1 MKKQSAGS
9 TEKNNPPRIIESDLA
24 QLKGPRSMVWSDC
37 VGAGRIGEGL
47 RESWRKQL
55 EQCHR
60 EFGFRY
66 LRAHGL
72 LHDEMRVY
80 NEDKNGNP
88 VYNFMYIDD
97 VYDFLLSIGMKPF
110 VELGFMPE
118 KLASDNFK
126 DERDGKNE
134 NTVFW
139 WKANVT
145 PPKKYEKWDALI
157 KTLVQHW
164 TDRYGAEE
172 VKTWRFE
179 VWNEPNLNIFWRLAE
194 KDRLPEYL
202 KLYEHT
208 AKAVKSV
215 NKDYP
220 VGGPSGA
227 GPVFIEELIDYCNK
241 KKLPLDFITYHTYG
255 LGDGPSGLDQYG
267 NRTLY
272 LHPSLHYVCDEAN
285 LPLPAIASKSKKK
298 LPVYITEWNSSYSP
312 VDPVHDSFFAGPFI
326 LEQLRN
332 TESLD
337 SMSFWTFTDIFEENG
352 PAPRPFHGG
361 FGLISYQGVPKA
373 AYWAYKYLSLLGGTE
388 TVSSDKSSYVCRDD
402 KGGVQVLFWDLTH
415 PTDGGKISNQQFF
428 FKTVPAVDKGEA
440 SVILH
445 HLPAGQYNVKVF
457 MIGYQQND
465 PYTLWLNAG
474 APADLSRDD
483 IEELKKCSDME
494 PVFQSDLNAE
504 DMVTLTMP
512 IQANSV
518 YFITLTPIKLRPV
531 APVAKPAPAKKAEP
545 VKKVEDKAPAKK
557 AEPVKKAEDKA
568 PAKKAEPVK
577 KAEDKAPAK
586 AAPPAKASEKKAEL
600 VKKPEPAKKAE
611 PVKKAEVKAPAK
623 PAAKPAPAKPAA
635 KPAVPAK
642 KAEVKPPAKPT
653 AKPAPAK
660 AAPKAPAK
668 AAAKAPAK
676 PAAKPAAKAPVKP
689 AAKPATKAPAK
700 APAKPAAKPATKAP
714 AKAPAKA
721 APKAPV
727 KPAAKPATKTPA
739 KAPAKVA
746 PQAPAKP
753 ATKAPAKPAAKAPA
767 KAPAK
772 PAAKPAAKAPA
783 KAPAKPAAK
792 VPAKKAAK
800 K

>member
-1 MKKQSAGS
+1 MKKQTAASPAK
-9 TEKNNPPRIIESDLA
+9 KNETRVIESDLS

-55 EQCHR
+55 EHCHK

-80 NEDKNGNP
+80 TEDKKGNP

-110 VELGFMPE
+110 VEIGFMPE

-126 DERDGKNE
+126 DERANFNE
-134 NTVFW
+134 DTVFW

-164 TDRYGAEE
+164 TDRYGADE

-241 KKLPLDFITYHTYG
+241 KKVPLDFISYHTYG

-267 NRTLY
+267 NRKLF

-285 LPLPAIASKSKKK
+285 KPLPAIVKKGKKK

-332 TESLD
+332 TEALD

-361 FGLISYQGVPKA
+361 FGLMSYQGIPKA
-373 AYWAYKYLSLLGGTE
+373 AYWAYKYLSLLGSTE
-388 TVSSDKSSYVCRDD
+388 LVSSDKSSYVCRDE
-402 KGGVQVLFWDLTH
+402 KGGVQVLFWDLSH
-415 PTDGGKISNQQFF
+415 PTNGGKVSNQDFF
-428 FKTVPAVDKGEA
+428 FKTVPATDKGEV
-440 SVILH
+440 SVVLH
-445 HLPAGQYNVKVF
+445 HLPAGEYDVKVY
-457 MIGYQQND
+457 MIGFQQND

-474 APADLSRDD
+474 APADLTREDV
-483 IEELKKCSDME
+483 EEIKKNSAME
-494 PVFQSDLNAE
+494 PVFQSGIKVE
-504 DMVTLTMP
+504 GMVTLAMP
-512 IQANSV
+512 LQANSV
-518 YFITLTPIKLRPV
+518 YFISLTPIKL
-531 APVAKPAPAKKAEP
+531 APVKAAPAKKAEAKP
-545 VKKVEDKAPAKK
+545 AEKVPAKAAAPAKK
-557 AEPVKKAEDKA
+557 AE
-568 PAKKAEPVK
+568 
-577 KAEDKAPAK
+577 
-586 AAPPAKASEKKAEL
+586 
-600 VKKPEPAKKAE
+600 
-611 PVKKAEVKAPAK
+611 AK
-623 PAAKPAPAKPAA
+623 PAAKPAPAKKAEAKSAEKAPAKA
-635 KPAVPAK
+635 AAPAK
-642 KAEVKPPAKPT
+642 KAEAKPVAKAPAKAAAPAKKTEAKPVAKAPAKKAAPVKPV

-660 AAPKAPAK
+660 AASKPVAKPAAKAPAK
-668 AAAKAPAK
+668 KAAPAPVKNAAPVKPAAKPVAKAPAKKAAPAPAKKSAPAKKPAAKSAAKAPVKKAAPAPAKKAPAK
-676 PAAKPAAKAPVKP
+676 PAAKPV
-689 AAKPATKAPAK
+689 AK
-700 APAKPAAKPATKAP
+700 APAKK
-714 AKAPAKA
+714 
-721 APKAPV
+721 
-727 KPAAKPATKTPA
+727 
-739 KAPAKVA
+739 
-746 PQAPAKP
+746 
-753 ATKAPAKPAAKAPA
+753 
-767 KAPAK
+767 
-772 PAAKPAAKAPA
+772 
-783 KAPAKPAAK
+783 
-792 VPAKKAAK
+792 PAKKK
-800 K
+800 

>member
-1 MKKQSAGS
+1 MKKQTAASPAK
-9 TEKNNPPRIIESDLA
+9 KNETRVIESDLS

-55 EQCHR
+55 EHCHK

-80 NEDKNGNP
+80 TEDKKGNP

-118 KLASDNFK
+118 KLASDSFK
-126 DERDGKNE
+126 DERPNFNE
-134 NTVFW
+134 DTVFW

-164 TDRYGAEE
+164 TDRYGADE

-241 KKLPLDFITYHTYG
+241 KKVPLDFITYHTYG

-267 NRTLY
+267 NRKLF
-272 LHPSLHYVCDEAN
+272 LHPSLHYVCDSAN
-285 LPLPAIASKSKKK
+285 QPLPAIVKKGKKK

-332 TESLD
+332 TEALD

-361 FGLISYQGVPKA
+361 FGLMSYQGIPKA
-373 AYWAYKYLSLLGGTE
+373 AYWAYKYLSLLGDTE
-388 TVSSDKSSYVCRDD
+388 LVSSDKSSYVCRDE
-402 KGGVQVLFWDLTH
+402 KGGVQVLFWDLSH
-415 PTDGGKISNQQFF
+415 PTNGGKVSNQDFF
-428 FKTVPAVDKGEA
+428 FKTVPATNKGEA
-440 SVILH
+440 SVVLH
-445 HLPAGQYNVKVF
+445 HLPAGEYDVKVH
-457 MIGYQQND
+457 MIGFQQND

-474 APADLSRDD
+474 APADLTREDV
-483 IEELKKCSDME
+483 EEIKKNSAME
-494 PVFQSDLNAE
+494 PVFQSNIKVDG
-504 DMVTLTMP
+504 MVTLTMP

-518 YFITLTPIKLRPV
+518 YFISLTPIKL
-531 APVAKPAPAKKAEP
+531 APVKAAPAKKAEKP
-545 VKKVEDKAPAKK
+545 VEKVPAKAAAPAKK
-557 AEPVKKAEDKA
+557 AEAKPAV
-568 PAKKAEPVK
+568 PAKKAEAKPV
-577 KAEDKAPAK
+577 
-586 AAPPAKASEKKAEL
+586 
-600 VKKPEPAKKAE
+600 
-611 PVKKAEVKAPAK
+611 AK
-623 PAAKPAPAKPAA
+623 PAAKPAPAKKTEA
-635 KPAVPAK
+635 KPVAKPVAKAPAKAVAPAKKAAPAPAK
-642 KAEVKPPAKPT
+642 KAEVKPATPAKKTAPVKSA

-660 AAPKAPAK
+660 AAS
-668 AAAKAPAK
+668 K
-676 PAAKPAAKAPVKP
+676 PVAKPAAKAPVKP
-689 AAKPATKAPAK
+689 VAKPVAK
-700 APAKPAAKPATKAP
+700 APAKPASKAP
-714 AKAPAKA
+714 AKKAAPAPAK
-721 APKAPV
+721 KAPV
-727 KPAAKPATKTPA
+727 KPATKPVAKPTAKAAVPA
-739 KAPAKVA
+739 KKVAPAPAK
-746 PQAPAKP
+746 
-753 ATKAPAKPAAKAPA
+753 KAPAKPVAKPVAKTVAKAPTKKAAPA
-767 KAPAK
+767 KPVAK
-772 PAAKPAAKAPA
+772 PAAKPAAKSPA
-783 KAPAKPAAK
+783 KKPAPAKPAAK
-792 VPAKKAAK
+792 KAKK
-800 K
+800 

>member
-1 MKKQSAGS
+1 MKKS
-9 TEKNNPPRIIESDLA
+9 TAVNPDKKNEPRVIESDLA
-24 QLKGPRSMVWSDC
+24 KLKGPRSMVWSDC

-55 EQCHR
+55 EHCHK

-80 NEDKNGNP
+80 SEDKNGKP

-118 KLASDNFK
+118 KLASG
-126 DERDGKNE
+126 DG
-134 NTVFW
+134 TIFW

-145 PPKKYEKWDALI
+145 PPEKYEKWDALI

-164 TDRYGAEE
+164 TDRYGADEL
-172 VKTWRFE
+172 KTWRFE
-179 VWNEPNLNIFWRLAE
+179 VWNEPNLNVFWRLSDE
-194 KDRLPEYL
+194 ERLPAYL

-208 AKAVKSV
+208 AKAVKAV

-267 NRTLY
+267 NRSLY
-272 LHPSLHYVCDEAN
+272 LHPSLHYVCDMAN
-285 LPLPAIASKSKKK
+285 MPLPAIAEKSKKK

-332 TESLD
+332 TEALD

-361 FGLISYQGVPKA
+361 FGLMSYQGIPKA
-373 AYWAYKYLSLLGGTE
+373 AYWAYKYLSLLGSTE
-388 TVSSDKSSYVCRDD
+388 FVSSDKSSYVCRDEN
-402 KGGVQVLFWDLTH
+402 GSVQVLFWDLTH
-415 PTDGGKISNQQFF
+415 PTDGGKISNQDFF
-428 FKTVPAVDKGEA
+428 FKTVPASGKGEA

-445 HLPAGQYNVKVF
+445 NLPAGEYGIKVF

-474 APADLSRDD
+474 APSDLTREDV
-483 IEELKKCSDME
+483 EVLKKNSAME
-494 PVFQSDLNAE
+494 PVFQSDLDVE
-504 DMVTLTMP
+504 DMITMTMP

-518 YFITLTPIKLRPV
+518 YFITLTPKKLRPV
-531 APVAKPAPAKKAEP
+531 VKAEEKKTGEKPSAKPVAPATEKKPEEKSVPAKKTEDKVPEAKPVAKIAE
-545 VKKVEDKAPAKK
+545 
-557 AEPVKKAEDKA
+557 
-568 PAKKAEPVK
+568 
-577 KAEDKAPAK
+577 
-586 AAPPAKASEKKAEL
+586 
-600 VKKPEPAKKAE
+600 
-611 PVKKAEVKAPAK
+611 KKAEVKAPAK
-623 PAAKPAPAKPAA
+623 PAAKPAPAK
-635 KPAVPAK
+635 
-642 KAEVKPPAKPT
+642 KAE
-653 AKPAPAK
+653 
-660 AAPKAPAK
+660 
-668 AAAKAPAK
+668 AKAPAK
-676 PAAKPAAKAPVKP
+676 PAAKPAPAK
-689 AAKPATKAPAK
+689 KAEAK
-700 APAKPAAKPATKAP
+700 APAKPAAKPAP
-714 AKAPAKA
+714 AKKA
-721 APKAPV
+721 E
-727 KPAAKPATKTPA
+727 
-739 KAPAKVA
+739 
-746 PQAPAKP
+746 
-753 ATKAPAKPAAKAPA
+753 A

-772 PAAKPAAKAPA
+772 PAAKPAPAKKAEA

-792 VPAKKAAK
+792 PAPAKKAEAKAPAKPAAKPAPAKKAEAKAPAKPAAKPAPAKKAEAKAPAKPAAKPAPAKKAEVKPAAKPAPAKKSEAKAPAKPAAKPAPAKKSEAKKVPAKKVSK

>member
-1 MKKQSAGS
+1 MKKQTAVSPAK
-9 TEKNNPPRIIESDLA
+9 KNEPRVIESDLS

-55 EQCHR
+55 EHCHK

-80 NEDKNGNP
+80 SEDKKGNP

-118 KLASDNFK
+118 KLASDSFK
-126 DERDGKNE
+126 DERPNFNE
-134 NTVFW
+134 DTVFW

-157 KTLVQHW
+157 RTLVQHW
-164 TDRYGAEE
+164 TDRYGADE

-241 KKLPLDFITYHTYG
+241 KKVPLDFITYHTYG

-267 NRTLY
+267 NRKLF
-272 LHPSLHYVCDEAN
+272 LHPSLHYVCDSAN
-285 LPLPAIASKSKKK
+285 QPLPAIVKKGKKK

-332 TESLD
+332 TEALD

-361 FGLISYQGVPKA
+361 FGLMSYQGIPKA
-373 AYWAYKYLSLLGGTE
+373 AYWAYKYLSLLGSTE
-388 TVSSDKSSYVCRDD
+388 LVSSDKSSYVCRDE

-415 PTDGGKISNQQFF
+415 PTDGGKVSNQDFF
-428 FKTVPAVDKGEA
+428 FKTVPATNKGEA
-440 SVILH
+440 SVVLH
-445 HLPAGQYNVKVF
+445 HLPAGEYDIKVH
-457 MIGYQQND
+457 MIGFQQND

-474 APADLSRDD
+474 APADLSREDV
-483 IEELKKCSDME
+483 EEIKKNSAME
-494 PVFQSDLNAE
+494 PVFQSAIKVDG
-504 DMVTLTMP
+504 MVTLTMP

-518 YFITLTPIKLRPV
+518 YFISLTPIKL
-531 APVAKPAPAKKAEP
+531 APVKAAAPAKKAEAKAPAKPAAPAKKTEAKAPAKPAPAKKAEAKP
-545 VKKVEDKAPAKK
+545 AEKKAEAKPAVKPAPAKAPAKPAPAKK
-557 AEPVKKAEDKA
+557 AEVKA
-568 PAKKAEPVK
+568 PAKPAEK
-577 KAEDKAPAK
+577 KAEAKPAAKPAPAKAPAK
-586 AAPPAKASEKKAEL
+586 PVAKPAAKVPAKPAVNPASA
-600 VKKPEPAKKAE
+600 PAK
-611 PVKKAEVKAPAK
+611 KAPAK
-623 PAAKPAPAKPAA
+623 PAAKPAPA
-635 KPAVPAK
+635 PAK
-642 KAEVKPPAKPT
+642 
-653 AKPAPAK
+653 
-660 AAPKAPAK
+660 
-668 AAAKAPAK
+668 
-676 PAAKPAAKAPVKP
+676 KAPVKP
-689 AAKPATKAPAK
+689 V
-700 APAKPAAKPATKAP
+700 AKPAA
-714 AKAPAKA
+714 
-721 APKAPV
+721 
-727 KPAAKPATKTPA
+727 
-739 KAPAKVA
+739 
-746 PQAPAKP
+746 
-753 ATKAPAKPAAKAPA
+753 KAPAKPAAKAPA

-772 PAAKPAAKAPA
+772 K
-783 KAPAKPAAK
+783 
-792 VPAKKAAK
+792 PAKKK
-800 K
+800 

>member
-1 MKKQSAGS
+1 MKKQTAASPAK
-9 TEKNNPPRIIESDLA
+9 KNETRVIESDLS

-55 EQCHR
+55 EHCHK

-80 NEDKNGNP
+80 TEDKKGNP

-118 KLASDNFK
+118 KLASDSFK
-126 DERDGKNE
+126 DERPNFNE
-134 NTVFW
+134 DTVFW

-164 TDRYGAEE
+164 TDRYGADE

-241 KKLPLDFITYHTYG
+241 KKVPLDFITYHTYG

-267 NRTLY
+267 NRKLF
-272 LHPSLHYVCDEAN
+272 LHPSLHYVCDSAN
-285 LPLPAIASKSKKK
+285 QPLPAIVKKGKKK

-332 TESLD
+332 TEALD

-361 FGLISYQGVPKA
+361 FGLMSYQGIPKA
-373 AYWAYKYLSLLGGTE
+373 AYWAYKYLSLLGDTE
-388 TVSSDKSSYVCRDD
+388 LVSSDKSSYVCRDE
-402 KGGVQVLFWDLTH
+402 KGGVQVLFWDLSH
-415 PTDGGKISNQQFF
+415 PTNGGKVSNQDFF
-428 FKTVPAVDKGEA
+428 FKTVPATNKGEA
-440 SVILH
+440 SVVLH
-445 HLPAGQYNVKVF
+445 HLPAGEYDVKVH
-457 MIGYQQND
+457 MIGFQQND

-474 APADLSRDD
+474 APADLTREDV
-483 IEELKKCSDME
+483 EEIKKNSAME
-494 PVFQSDLNAE
+494 PVFQSNIKVDG
-504 DMVTLTMP
+504 MVTLTMP

-518 YFITLTPIKLRPV
+518 YFINLTPIKL
-531 APVAKPAPAKKAEP
+531 APVKAAPAKKAEKP
-545 VKKVEDKAPAKK
+545 AEKAPAKAAAPAKK
-557 AEPVKKAEDKA
+557 AEAKPV
-568 PAKKAEPVK
+568 
-577 KAEDKAPAK
+577 
-586 AAPPAKASEKKAEL
+586 
-600 VKKPEPAKKAE
+600 
-611 PVKKAEVKAPAK
+611 AK
-623 PAAKPAPAKPAA
+623 PAAKPAPAKKTEA
-635 KPAVPAK
+635 KPVAKPVAKAPAKAVAPAKKAAPAPAK
-642 KAEVKPPAKPT
+642 KAEVKPATPAKKTAPVKSA

-660 AAPKAPAK
+660 AAS
-668 AAAKAPAK
+668 K
-676 PAAKPAAKAPVKP
+676 PVAKPAAKAPVKP
-689 AAKPATKAPAK
+689 VAKPVAK
-700 APAKPAAKPATKAP
+700 APAKPASKAP
-714 AKAPAKA
+714 AKKAAPAPAK
-721 APKAPV
+721 KAPV
-727 KPAAKPATKTPA
+727 KPATKPVAKPTAKAAVPA
-739 KAPAKVA
+739 KKVAPAPAK
-746 PQAPAKP
+746 
-753 ATKAPAKPAAKAPA
+753 KAPAKPVAKPVAKTVAKAPTKKAAPA
-767 KAPAK
+767 KPVAK
-772 PAAKPAAKAPA
+772 PAAKPAAKSPA
-783 KAPAKPAAK
+783 KKPAPAKPAAK
-792 VPAKKAAK
+792 KAKK
-800 K
+800 

>member
-1 MKKQSAGS
+1 MKKQTAASPAK
-9 TEKNNPPRIIESDLA
+9 KNETRVIESDLS

-55 EQCHR
+55 EHCHK

-80 NEDKNGNP
+80 TEDKKGNP

-118 KLASDNFK
+118 KLASDSFK
-126 DERDGKNE
+126 DERPNFNE
-134 NTVFW
+134 DTVFW

-164 TDRYGAEE
+164 TDRYGADE

-241 KKLPLDFITYHTYG
+241 KKVPLDFITYHTYG

-267 NRTLY
+267 NRKLF
-272 LHPSLHYVCDEAN
+272 LHPSLHYVCDSAN
-285 LPLPAIASKSKKK
+285 QPLPAIAKKGEKK

-332 TESLD
+332 TEALD

-361 FGLISYQGVPKA
+361 FGLMSYQGIPKA
-373 AYWAYKYLSLLGGTE
+373 AYWAYKYLSLLGSTE
-388 TVSSDKSSYVCRDD
+388 VVSSDKSSYVCRDE
-402 KGGVQVLFWDLTH
+402 KGGVQILFWDLSH
-415 PTDGGKISNQQFF
+415 PTNGGKVSNQDFF
-428 FKTVPAVDKGEA
+428 FKTVPATDKGQA
-440 SVILH
+440 SVVLH
-445 HLPAGQYNVKVF
+445 NLPAGEYDIKVH
-457 MIGYQQND
+457 MIGFQQND

-474 APADLSRDD
+474 APSDLTREDV
-483 IEELKKCSDME
+483 EELKKNSAME
-494 PVFQSDLNAE
+494 PVFQTAMKVQDK
-504 DMVTLTMP
+504 VTLTMP
-512 IQANSV
+512 VQANSV
-518 YFITLTPIKLRPV
+518 YFISLTPIKLDPVKAAPAKKAEVKKAESKPAAKPVEKAVSAKKAEAKPV
-531 APVAKPAPAKKAEP
+531 AKPAAPVKKAEAKPVAKPVAKAPAKAAASAKKAAPVKPAAKSAPAKVASKPAAKPAAKAPSTPVAKPAAKAPAKPVAKPAAKAPAKKVAPAPAKKAPAKPVAMAPAKKAAPAPAKKAPAKPIAKPVAKPAPAKKA
-545 VKKVEDKAPAKK
+545 
-557 AEPVKKAEDKA
+557 
-568 PAKKAEPVK
+568 
-577 KAEDKAPAK
+577 
-586 AAPPAKASEKKAEL
+586 
-600 VKKPEPAKKAE
+600 
-611 PVKKAEVKAPAK
+611 PAK
-623 PAAKPAPAKPAA
+623 PAAKPVVKAPVKKTPAKPVA
-635 KPAVPAK
+635 KPV
-642 KAEVKPPAKPT
+642 

-660 AAPKAPAK
+660 K
-668 AAAKAPAK
+668 
-676 PAAKPAAKAPVKP
+676 
-689 AAKPATKAPAK
+689 
-700 APAKPAAKPATKAP
+700 
-714 AKAPAKA
+714 
-721 APKAPV
+721 
-727 KPAAKPATKTPA
+727 
-739 KAPAKVA
+739 
-746 PQAPAKP
+746 
-753 ATKAPAKPAAKAPA
+753 
-767 KAPAK
+767 
-772 PAAKPAAKAPA
+772 
-783 KAPAKPAAK
+783 
-792 VPAKKAAK
+792 PAKKK
-800 K
+800 

>member
-1 MKKQSAGS
+1 MKKQTAVSPAK
-9 TEKNNPPRIIESDLA
+9 KNETRVIESDLS

-55 EQCHR
+55 EHCHK

-80 NEDKNGNP
+80 TEDKKGNP

-118 KLASDNFK
+118 KLASDSFK
-126 DERDGKNE
+126 DERPNFNE
-134 NTVFW
+134 DTVFW

-164 TDRYGAEE
+164 TDRYGADE

-227 GPVFIEELIDYCNK
+227 GPVFIEELIDYCNRK
-241 KKLPLDFITYHTYG
+241 KVPLDFITYHTYG

-267 NRTLY
+267 NRKLF
-272 LHPSLHYVCDEAN
+272 LHPSLHYVCDSAN
-285 LPLPAIASKSKKK
+285 QPLPAIVKKGKKK

-332 TESLD
+332 TEALD

-361 FGLISYQGVPKA
+361 FGLMSYQGIPKA
-373 AYWAYKYLSLLGGTE
+373 AYWAYKYLSLLGSTE
-388 TVSSDKSSYVCRDD
+388 LVSSDKSSYVCRDE
-402 KGGVQVLFWDLTH
+402 KGGVQVLFWDLSH
-415 PTDGGKISNQQFF
+415 PTDGGKVSNQDFF
-428 FKTVPAVDKGEA
+428 FKTVPATDKGEA
-440 SVILH
+440 SVVLH
-445 HLPAGQYNVKVF
+445 HLPAGEYDVKVH
-457 MIGYQQND
+457 MIGFQQND

-474 APADLSRDD
+474 APADLTREDV
-483 IEELKKCSDME
+483 EEIKKNSAME
-494 PVFQSDLNAE
+494 PVFQSNIKVDG
-504 DMVTLTMP
+504 MVTLTMP
-512 IQANSV
+512 LQANSV
-518 YFITLTPIKLRPV
+518 YFISLTPIKLAPVKAAPAKKAEAKSAAKPAEKPDPAKKAEVKKAEAKPAEKAPAKAAVPAKKAEVKPV
-531 APVAKPAPAKKAEP
+531 AKPAAKAAAPAKKAEAKPAAKAVEKPVPAKKAEAKPIVKTPAKKAEVKPVAKPVAKAPAKAAAPAKKAAPAPAPAKKAAPVKPAAKPAPAKAASKP
-545 VKKVEDKAPAKK
+545 VSKPATKAPAK
-557 AEPVKKAEDKA
+557 PVAKPVAKSPAKKVAPA
-568 PAKKAEPVK
+568 PAK
-577 KAEDKAPAK
+577 
-586 AAPPAKASEKKAEL
+586 
-600 VKKPEPAKKAE
+600 
-611 PVKKAEVKAPAK
+611 KAPAK
-623 PAAKPAPAKPAA
+623 PAAKPAS
-635 KPAVPAK
+635 
-642 KAEVKPPAKPT
+642 
-653 AKPAPAK
+653 
-660 AAPKAPAK
+660 
-668 AAAKAPAK
+668 
-676 PAAKPAAKAPVKP
+676 
-689 AAKPATKAPAK
+689 
-700 APAKPAAKPATKAP
+700 
-714 AKAPAKA
+714 
-721 APKAPV
+721 
-727 KPAAKPATKTPA
+727 
-739 KAPAKVA
+739 
-746 PQAPAKP
+746 
-753 ATKAPAKPAAKAPA
+753 KAPAKPAAKAPA
-767 KAPAK
+767 KKVAPAPAKKAPAK

-783 KAPAKPAAK
+783 KK
-792 VPAKKAAK
+792 PAKKK
-800 K
+800 

>member
-1 MKKQSAGS
+1 MKKQTAVSPAK
-9 TEKNNPPRIIESDLA
+9 KNETRVIESDLS

-55 EQCHR
+55 EHCHK

-80 NEDKNGNP
+80 SEDKKGNP

-118 KLASDNFK
+118 KLASDSFK
-126 DERDGKNE
+126 DERPNFNE
-134 NTVFW
+134 DTVFW

-157 KTLVQHW
+157 RTLVQHW
-164 TDRYGAEE
+164 TDRYGADE

-241 KKLPLDFITYHTYG
+241 KKVPLDFITYHTYG

-267 NRTLY
+267 NRKLF
-272 LHPSLHYVCDEAN
+272 LHPSLHYVCDSAN
-285 LPLPAIASKSKKK
+285 QPLPAIVRKGKKK

-332 TESLD
+332 TEALD

-361 FGLISYQGVPKA
+361 FGLMSYQGIPKA
-373 AYWAYKYLSLLGGTE
+373 AYWAYKYLSLLGSTE
-388 TVSSDKSSYVCRDD
+388 LVSSDKSSYVCRDE

-415 PTDGGKISNQQFF
+415 PTDGGKVSNQDFF
-428 FKTVPAVDKGEA
+428 FKTVPATNKGEA
-440 SVILH
+440 SVVLH
-445 HLPAGQYNVKVF
+445 HLPAGEYDIKVH
-457 MIGYQQND
+457 MIGFQQND

-474 APADLSRDD
+474 APADLSREDV
-483 IEELKKCSDME
+483 EEIKKNSAME
-494 PVFQSDLNAE
+494 PVFQSAIKVDG
-504 DMVTLTMP
+504 MVTLTMP

-518 YFITLTPIKLRPV
+518 YFISLTPIKL
-531 APVAKPAPAKKAEP
+531 APV
-545 VKKVEDKAPAKK
+545 
-557 AEPVKKAEDKA
+557 
-568 PAKKAEPVK
+568 
-577 KAEDKAPAK
+577 
-586 AAPPAKASEKKAEL
+586 
-600 VKKPEPAKKAE
+600 
-611 PVKKAEVKAPAK
+611 
-623 PAAKPAPAKPAA
+623 
-635 KPAVPAK
+635 
-642 KAEVKPPAKPT
+642 
-653 AKPAPAK
+653 
-660 AAPKAPAK
+660 K
-668 AAAKAPAK
+668 AAAPASKGKTSGMSVALLEGQFSLWKISMSRIISRDRRKRIIAPPMAK
-676 PAAKPAAKAPVKP
+676 LLISTLKRRRSHSPANRNVRSRAKEIKTALPALTSRPL
-689 AAKPATKAPAK
+689 
-700 APAKPAAKPATKAP
+700 
-714 AKAPAKA
+714 
-721 APKAPV
+721 
-727 KPAAKPATKTPA
+727 
-739 KAPAKVA
+739 
-746 PQAPAKP
+746 
-753 ATKAPAKPAAKAPA
+753 
-767 KAPAK
+767 
-772 PAAKPAAKAPA
+772 
-783 KAPAKPAAK
+783 
-792 VPAKKAAK
+792 
-800 K
+800 

>member
-1 MKKQSAGS
+1 MKKQTAA
-9 TEKNNPPRIIESDLA
+9 TPAKKNESRVIESDLS

-55 EQCHR
+55 EHCHK

-80 NEDKNGNP
+80 TEDKKGNP

-118 KLASDNFK
+118 KLASESFK
-126 DERDGKNE
+126 DEREGKNE
-134 NTVFW
+134 DTVFW

-164 TDRYGAEE
+164 TDRYGANE

-215 NKDYP
+215 NKDYQ

-227 GPVFIEELIDYCNK
+227 GPVFIEELIDFCNRK
-241 KKLPLDFITYHTYG
+241 KVPLDFITYHTYG

-267 NRTLY
+267 NRKLF
-272 LHPSLHYVCDEAN
+272 LHESLHYVSDCAN
-285 LPLPAIASKSKKK
+285 QPLPAIAKKGKTK

-332 TESLD
+332 TEALD

-361 FGLISYQGVPKA
+361 FGVMSYQGIPKA
-373 AYWAYKYLSLLGGTE
+373 AYWAYKYLSLLGNTE
-388 TVSSDKSSYVCRDD
+388 IVSSDKSSYVCRDE
-402 KGGVQVLFWDLTH
+402 KGGVQILFWDLSH
-415 PTDGGKISNQQFF
+415 PTDGGKVSNQDFF
-428 FKTVPAVDKGEA
+428 FKTVPATDKGEA

-445 HLPAGQYNVKVF
+445 NLPAGEYDIKVH
-457 MIGYQQND
+457 MIGFQQND

-474 APADLSRDD
+474 APSDLTREDV
-483 IEELKKCSDME
+483 EELKKNSAME
-494 PVFQSDLNAE
+494 PVFQTAMKVQDK
-504 DMVTLTMP
+504 VTLTMP

-518 YFITLTPIKLRPV
+518 YFISLTPIKLDPV
-531 APVAKPAPAKKAEP
+531 KAAPAKKAE
-545 VKKVEDKAPAKK
+545 
-557 AEPVKKAEDKA
+557 
-568 PAKKAEPVK
+568 
-577 KAEDKAPAK
+577 AK
-586 AAPPAKASEKKAEL
+586 A
-600 VKKPEPAKKAE
+600 
-611 PVKKAEVKAPAK
+611 
-623 PAAKPAPAKPAA
+623 
-635 KPAVPAK
+635 PAK
-642 KAEVKPPAKPT
+642 KAEVKPAEKT
-653 AKPAPAK
+653 
-660 AAPKAPAK
+660 
-668 AAAKAPAK
+668 
-676 PAAKPAAKAPVKP
+676 
-689 AAKPATKAPAK
+689 APAK
-700 APAKPAAKPATKAP
+700 APAKKADIKPAEKTAPAMAPAKKAEVKPAEKTAP
-714 AKAPAKA
+714 AKAPAK
-721 APKAPV
+721 KAEV
-727 KPAAKPATKTPA
+727 KPAAKTATV
-739 KAPAKVA
+739 KAPT
-746 PQAPAKP
+746 KP
-753 ATKAPAKPAAKAPA
+753 APA

-772 PAAKPAAKAPA
+772 KAEVKPAAKTAPAKAPTKPAPA
-783 KAPAKPAAK
+783 KAPAKKAEVKPVAKTAPAKAPTKPAPAK
-792 VPAKKAAK
+792 APAKKAEVKPAAKTAPAKAPTKPAPAKAPAK
-800 K
+800 KAEVKPAAKTAPVKAPTKPAPAKAPAKKAEVKPAAKTAPAKAPAKKTKK

>member
-1 MKKQSAGS
+1 MKKQTAASPAK
-9 TEKNNPPRIIESDLA
+9 KNETRVIESDLS

-55 EQCHR
+55 EHCHK

-80 NEDKNGNP
+80 TEDKKGNP

-118 KLASDNFK
+118 KLASDSFK
-126 DERDGKNE
+126 DERPDFNE
-134 NTVFW
+134 DTVFW

-145 PPKKYEKWDALI
+145 PPKEYEKCDALI
-157 KTLVQHW
+157 KALVQHW
-164 TDRYGAEE
+164 TDRYGADE

-241 KKLPLDFITYHTYG
+241 KKVPLDFITYHTYG

-267 NRTLY
+267 NRKLF
-272 LHPSLHYVCDEAN
+272 LHPSLHYVCDSAN
-285 LPLPAIASKSKKK
+285 QPLPAIVKKGKKK

-332 TESLD
+332 TEALD

-361 FGLISYQGVPKA
+361 FGLMSYQGIPKA
-373 AYWAYKYLSLLGGTE
+373 AYWAYKYLSLLGNTE
-388 TVSSDKSSYVCRDD
+388 LVSSDKSSYVCRDE
-402 KGGVQVLFWDLTH
+402 KGGVQVLFWDLSH
-415 PTDGGKISNQQFF
+415 PTDGGKVSNQDFF
-428 FKTVPAVDKGEA
+428 FKTVPATNKGEA
-440 SVILH
+440 SVVLH
-445 HLPAGQYNVKVF
+445 HLPAGEYDVKVY
-457 MIGYQQND
+457 MIGFQQND

-474 APADLSRDD
+474 APSDLTREDV
-483 IEELKKCSDME
+483 EEIKKNSAME
-494 PVFQSDLNAE
+494 PVFQSGIKVDG
-504 DMVTLTMP
+504 MVTLTMP
-512 IQANSV
+512 LQANSV
-518 YFITLTPIKLRPV
+518 YFISLTPTKL
-531 APVAKPAPAKKAEP
+531 APVKAAPAKKAEAKPAEKAPAKAAAPVKKAEAKPAAKSAEKPAPAKKAEAKP
-545 VKKVEDKAPAKK
+545 AAKAPAKK
-557 AEPVKKAEDKA
+557 AEAKPAAKA
-568 PAKKAEPVK
+568 PAKKAEAKPAANPAV
-577 KAEDKAPAK
+577 KAPAK
-586 AAPPAKASEKKAEL
+586 AAAPAKKAAPVKPAANAPAKKVAP
-600 VKKPEPAKKAE
+600 VPAKKAE
-611 PVKKAEVKAPAK
+611 SKPAAK
-623 PAAKPAPAKPAA
+623 PAAKPAPAKAAAPAKKSAPAPAKKAPAKSAA
-635 KPAVPAK
+635 KPAVKAPAK
-642 KAEVKPPAKPT
+642 KVA
-653 AKPAPAK
+653 PAPAK
-660 AAPKAPAK
+660 PVAKPAVKAPAK
-668 AAAKAPAK
+668 KSAPAPAK
-676 PAAKPAAKAPVKP
+676 
-689 AAKPATKAPAK
+689 
-700 APAKPAAKPATKAP
+700 
-714 AKAPAKA
+714 
-721 APKAPV
+721 
-727 KPAAKPATKTPA
+727 
-739 KAPAKVA
+739 
-746 PQAPAKP
+746 
-753 ATKAPAKPAAKAPA
+753 KAPAKPAAKAPA
-767 KAPAK
+767 KK
-772 PAAKPAAKAPA
+772 
-783 KAPAKPAAK
+783 
-792 VPAKKAAK
+792 PAKK
-800 K
+800 